1 MELARPITVVLADDT
16 EDMRDLVKLVL
27 EIDGRFDVV
36 AEAGDGRAAVEA
48 AQRHQPD
55 AVVLDLAMPVM
66 SGDRALPLIRAVSPA
81 TVVVV
86 YTAYSTAE
94 RSEELV
100 ATGAAAVVAK
110 TARPADLADL
120 VARLVADARR
130 D

>member
-1 MELARPITVVLADDT
+1 VELARPITVVLADDT

-36 AEAGDGRAAVEA
+36 AEVGDGRSAVEA
-48 AQRHQPD
+48 AERHRPD
-55 AVVLDLAMPVM
+55 ALVLDLGMPVM
-66 SGDRALPLIRAVSPA
+66 SGDRALPLIRAVSPG

-86 YTAYSTAE
+86 YTAYSTAD
-94 RSEELV
+94 RNDELL

>member
-48 AQRHQPD
+48 AERHRPD
-55 AVVLDLAMPVM
+55 ALVLDLGMPVM
-66 SGDRALPLIRAVSPA
+66 SGDRALPLIRAVSPG

-94 RSEELV
+94 RNDELV
-100 ATGAAAVVAK
+100 AAGAAAVVAK

-120 VARLVADARR
+120 VTRLVADARR